1 MERIKALI
9 ARFGRIIFLFFM
21 GIILIIYVALG
32 VLYMQQAPQQ
42 RDLADQMNKLSAILR
57 TPLTSIDPLNAENEA
72 IYKKLAP
79 LSDAEAIAML
89 VNLAKTSGIDVTE
102 GVRKFQIPIPSRS
115 TVSVGSGSYQLL
127 SFKGIFVQ
135 GAPDKIASFIST
147 LDSGARLENMV
158 LTVLIIEDVEVPLA
172 GVEAEQFAEK
182 ESVQKAVREMM
193 ADNGIVLLRHPVSRV
208 FGRATNYMGDDPGT
222 LGIFEG
228 FPDNTTTAAEK
239 GYTGNATP
247 KDGYLLTMHDKINS
261 ANTTLYSTT
270 NYTQT
275 LKTQWYYTIEDDG
288 TVQQWTGSSLAVA
301 TEFSYSGPSKPE
313 TRVTVDV
320 AIYFKRR

>member
-147 LDSGARLENMV
+147 L
-158 LTVLIIEDVEVPLA
+158 
-172 GVEAEQFAEK
+172 
-182 ESVQKAVREMM
+182 
-193 ADNGIVLLRHPVSRV
+193 
-208 FGRATNYMGDDPGT
+208 
-222 LGIFEG
+222 
-228 FPDNTTTAAEK
+228 
-239 GYTGNATP
+239 
-247 KDGYLLTMHDKINS
+247 
-261 ANTTLYSTT
+261 
-270 NYTQT
+270 
-275 LKTQWYYTIEDDG
+275 
-288 TVQQWTGSSLAVA
+288 
-301 TEFSYSGPSKPE
+301 
-313 TRVTVDV
+313 
-320 AIYFKRR
+320 